1 MKGKKFKIRYKRLFL
16 FLIILSIIVFMVLY
30 FINLRIKN
38 IYVSGN
44 YYFSDQDIIEF
55 SKIQNYPR
63 TLFNNSFDIKRRLSS
78 NVYIESA
85 KVKKEFLTKVYI
97 EVVENRPLFYSELK
111 KKVVLKDGTM
121 VDDYFNV
128 PLLTSDVSKDVY
140 DEFLRKLS
148 LIDLAVFDNISE
160 IAYTPRDVD
169 KELFLFTMNDGNYIS
184 VNLNRFDSV
193 NRYYDMVTK
202 FNNHKGILY
211 LDSGEYFKILDN

>member
-16 FLIILSIIVFMVLY
+16 VLVILIIIALICFY

-44 YYFSDQDIIEF
+44 YYLSDQEIIEL

-63 TLFNNSFDIKRRLSS
+63 TLFNSSFDIKRRLTS
-78 NVYIESA
+78 NNYIKNA
-85 KVKKEFLTKVYI
+85 KVNKKFLTQIYI
-97 EVVENRPLFYSELK
+97 EVVENKPLFYSELK
-111 KKVVLKDGTM
+111 KKTVLTDGTL
-121 VDDYFNV
+121 VDDNFNV
-128 PLLTSDVSKDVY
+128 PILTSDVSKDIF
-140 DEFLRKLS
+140 DDFLKKLS
-148 LIDLAVFDNISE
+148 LINLSVFDNISE
-160 IAYTPRDVD
+160 ISYTPRDVD

-184 VNLNRFDSV
+184 VNLNRFDSI
-193 NRYYDMVTK
+193 NRYFDMVTQ

>member
-1 MKGKKFKIRYKRLFL
+1 MKGKKLKIRYKRLFL
-16 FLIILSIIVFMVLY
+16 FLIILVIISLLSLY
-30 FINLRIKN
+30 FINLKITN

-44 YYFSDQDIIEF
+44 YYLSDQDVIEI

-63 TLFNNSFDIKRRLSS
+63 TLFNSSFDIKRRLSS
-78 NVYIESA
+78 NSYIANA
-85 KVKKEFLTKVYI
+85 KVKKKFLTKVYI

-111 KKVVLKDGTM
+111 KKTVLTDGTL

-128 PLLTSDVSKDVY
+128 PIFTSDISNDIY
-140 DEFLRKLS
+140 DEFLKKIS
-148 LIDLAVFDNISE
+148 LIDVTVFDNISE

-169 KELFLFTMNDGNYIS
+169 KELFLFTMNDGNYIY
-184 VNLNRFDSV
+184 VNLNRFESI
-193 NRYYDMVTK
+193 NKYFDMVTK

>member
-97 EVVENRPLFYSELK
+97 EVVENRPLFYSELR